1 MSRQEVR
8 TSYNIDRRN
17 DSRRNNSRSNTYI
30 EGNTVRK
37 VNAVPQRDPREE
49 RERIGER
56 EQRANRQVRENR
68 RRAMQMS
75 PGYVLFLTAAV
86 ALTLGV
92 CAVFI
97 QLQSE
102 INTRMRNVA
111 SMESQILDLK
121 TDNDATMNRIETSIN
136 MEDIKNAAIDQLG
149 MVYPGQD
156 QIVYFKVDANDY
168 MNQYRDIPEK

>member
-1 MSRQEVR
+1 MARQEIR

-17 DSRRNNSRSNTYI
+17 GTQKNNGRSSIYV

-37 VNAVPQRDPREE
+37 LNTMPERAPREE
-49 RERIGER
+49 RERVRER
-56 EQRANRQVRENR
+56 QQRISRSVQENR
-68 RRAMQMS
+68 RRALQMS

-92 CAVFI
+92 CAMFI

-102 INTRMRNVA
+102 ISTRMRNVA
-111 SMESQILDLK
+111 ALESQILDMK
-121 TDNDATMNRIETSIN
+121 TDNDATMNRIETSVN
-136 MEDIKNAAIDQLG
+136 MEDIKNAAMNELG

-156 QIVYFKVDANDY
+156 QIVYFEVDANDY
-168 MNQYRDIPEK
+168 MNQYQDIPEK

>member
-1 MSRQEVR
+1 MSRREVR
-8 TSYNIDRRN
+8 SSYNIDRRN
-17 DSRRNNSRSNTYI
+17 RSNSYVD
-30 EGNTVRK
+30 GNTVRK
-37 VNAVPQRDPREE
+37 LSAAPERAPRKERQRQDE
-49 RERIGER
+49 RERR
-56 EQRANRQVRENR
+56 VDRQVQENR

-86 ALTLGV
+86 MLTLGV

-111 SMESQILDLK
+111 SLESQILDMK

-136 MEDIKNAAIDQLG
+136 MEDIKSTAIDQLG

-156 QIVYFKVDANDY
+156 QIVYFEVDTNDY
-168 MNQYRDIPEK
+168 MNQYQDIPEK